1 MRTESRGKRP
11 DSVCCDTR
19 VVRGK
24 KPRGRHRPPAGRAW
38 LRSVPRA
45 RSLSRG
51 HLFSLSTLPSSWGA
65 LGPQG
70 LRPESRVGGP
80 GLTPPGS
87 SWVTRGMGP
96 WPPHLKPHPKL
107 PGLLCSPHFTDEE
120 TKAHAGQVSAHG
132 HLLTRGGAK
141 ACSAATASTGDKP
154 CSPPGFA
161 GHSHGSVGA
170 SGPPP
175 GIRGWKTTPTLPE
188 HAGPR
193 GH

>member
-24 KPRGRHRPPAGRAW
+24 KPRRRHRPPAGRAW

-45 RSLSRG
+45 RGLRRG

-87 SWVTRGMGP
+87 SWVTREMGP

-141 ACSAATASTGDKP
+141 ACSAAMASTGDKP
-154 CSPPGFA
+154 CSPPGFV

-175 GIRGWKTTPTLPE
+175 GIRG
-188 HAGPR
+188 
-193 GH
+193 